1 MRVYLYILSGIASA
15 SIGWSAGQFIIS
27 DLKWLERWPEMA
39 LFPCVAISLAIGMV
53 ATDIFLNNPTRPK
66 RNLRSGW
73 FPLTIAGGLGL
84 LIGLGTGGI
93 TQVLLLPDVRDVIPI
108 QDRFVRII
116 GWVLIGGAVGI
127 AEGLT
132 WRWRTVEAGDPKRFR
147 ERLQTSAIASSLIA
161 LVAALAFELLRQQLD
176 GELPEAFR
184 EWEDPVGFSFLG
196 ALLGFALSIATSPSY
211 MAALRAGAGFEYT
224 DMGSDGNSQQ
234 NQSNDRSN
242 DYPRIEKNLK
252 PRLKFVN
259 DDYTDIIEEGRSIQ
273 LPGNGK
279 IKIGSVSGNQP
290 NGFGSN
296 ICIPGLPPHVAD
308 IELYPGK
315 TLLFPNPKAYGI
327 IELKG
332 DRLTS
337 ARKIELKHNDMIAF
351 HVDQGGY
358 NGKKLFRFVYY
369 NRFLDPQA

>member
-1 MRVYLYILSGIASA
+1 M
-15 SIGWSAGQFIIS
+15 IGWSAGQFIIS
-27 DLKWLERWPEMA
+27 DLKWLEQLPEMA

-73 FPLTIAGGLGL
+73 FPLSIAGGLGL

-93 TQVLLLPDVRDVIPI
+93 TQVLLRPEIREIIPI
-108 QDRFVRII
+108 SDRFVRIV

-132 WRWRTVEAGDPKRFR
+132 WRWRSVEAGDEKRFQ
-147 ERLQTSAIASSLIA
+147 ERLKTSAIGSSLIA
-161 LVAALAFELLRQQLD
+161 LVAALTFELLRQGLKGQ
-176 GELPEAFR
+176 LPEAFR
-184 EWEDPVGFSFLG
+184 VWEDPVGFSFLG

-211 MAALRAGAGFEYT
+211 MAALRAGSGFEYT
-224 DMGSDGNSQQ
+224 DMGNYGNSQPS
-234 NQSNDRSN
+234 QSNDE
-242 DYPRIEKNLK
+242 PKIQKHIE
-252 PRLKFVN
+252 PRLKFVS
-259 DDYTDIIEEGRSIQ
+259 DDDTEKIEEGLSIQ
-273 LPGNGK
+273 LPGRGEK
-279 IKIGSVSGNQP
+279 IRIGSGSGAH
-290 NGFGSN
+290 
-296 ICIPGLPPHVAD
+296 IYIPGLPPHVAD
-308 IELYPGK
+308 IDLYPGK
-315 TLLFPNPKAYGI
+315 TLLIPNSPAFGI

-337 ARKIELKHNDMIAF
+337 AKPIELKHNDIIAF
-351 HVDQGGY
+351 HADRGGY